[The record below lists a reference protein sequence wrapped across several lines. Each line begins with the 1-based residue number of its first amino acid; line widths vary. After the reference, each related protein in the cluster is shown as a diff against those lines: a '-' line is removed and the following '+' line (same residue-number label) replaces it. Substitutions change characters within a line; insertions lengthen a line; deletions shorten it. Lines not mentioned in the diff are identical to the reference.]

1 MKFVISSTHNNNDT
15 RSSSTAGGKSTCA
28 SVSKVSNEN
37 ASSLSTAVRANI
49 TVLASTSAVV
59 PSTTSNYPQQLQTTW
74 KYFKLKRVVGK
85 DCPRPQLV
93 GKDCPRPQLETPK
106 PILQQKRARCTSCPR
121 AALRGKTC
129 RLSCFGASIFVN
141 DAALFMERNHDSQ
154 KI

>member
-59 PSTTSNYPQQLQTTW
+59 PSTTSNYPQQLQMTW
-74 KYFKLKRVVGK
+74 KKFKLKRVVGE
-85 DCPRPQLV
+85 
-93 GKDCPRPQLETPK
+93 DCPRPQLETPK

-154 KI
+154 EI